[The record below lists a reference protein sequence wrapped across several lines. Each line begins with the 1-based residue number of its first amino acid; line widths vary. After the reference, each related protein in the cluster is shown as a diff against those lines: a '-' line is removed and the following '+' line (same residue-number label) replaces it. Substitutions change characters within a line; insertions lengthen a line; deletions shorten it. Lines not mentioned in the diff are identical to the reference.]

1 MNGFIESYAKH
12 NHAVGGGEFIM
23 QCFDPAHVPVLSQL
37 ADEFAL
43 YNAWHAS
50 IPGPTMVNRA
60 FIDSATSHGKTDNDL
75 LQILLGYPQK
85 TIFEDLDAAGASWR
99 VYFQLI
105 ATSWQVRVRV
115 WHCRFHMLFFSV
127 LVLLVLV
134 ARPSPVCAHR
144 VCRT

>member
-12 NHAVGGGEFIM
+12 NHAAGGGEFIM
-23 QCFDPAHVPVLSQL
+23 QCFDPEHVPVLSQL

-43 YNAWHAS
+43 FNAWHAS

-60 FIDSATSHGKTDNDL
+60 FLDSATSYGKTDNDL
-75 LQILLGYPQK
+75 LQIILGYPQK

-105 ATSWQVRVRV
+105 ATSWQVCSNDAIFIFSFIIASRSLL
-115 WHCRFHMLFFSV
+115 LFPAALCHVSV
-127 LVLLVLV
+127 
-134 ARPSPVCAHR
+134 S
-144 VCRT
+144 